1 MSRKA
6 LDIDGLGAETVGR
19 FFDLGLVTDAASLYD
34 LPAKAQELAQLE
46 RMGEK
51 SVQRLVAGLEQSKQ
65 VPFERVLFGLGIR
78 YVGETVAEK
87 LAAHYRT
94 VDTMAQASVTELAA
108 VPEVGGVIAES
119 VAAWF
124 QEPANRDL
132 VERLRTA
139 GVQLALTGEAPQ
151 AVSNRLEGL
160 TFVLSGVFEL
170 HSREEL
176 QALIQAHGGKIT
188 GSISKKLSYLVAG
201 DKMGPAKR
209 EKATELKVPIISETD
224 LLAMIP
230 TETEGNFNGS
240 EGLDVPLNDVQDLG
254 ISSKSSESDSFPA
267 QSSGTGQQGSLF

>member
-1 MSRKA
+1 M
-6 LDIDGLGAETVGR
+6 
-19 FFDLGLVTDAASLYD
+19 
-34 LPAKAQELAQLE
+34 
-46 RMGEK
+46 
-51 SVQRLVAGLEQSKQ
+51 QRLIAGLEQSKQ

-94 VDTMAQASVTELAA
+94 VAALAQATELAA

-132 VERLRTA
+132 VERLRAA

-151 AVSNRLEGL
+151 AVSNRLAGL
-160 TFVLSGVFEL
+160 TFVLSGVFEQ
-170 HSREEL
+170 HSRDEL

-209 EKATELKVPIISETD
+209 EKATELKVPVISETD
-224 LLAMIP
+224 LLAMLP
-230 TETEGNFNGS
+230 TGTEAADTLDSLDDLS
-240 EGLDVPLNDVQDLG
+240 EGPRDLG
-254 ISSKSSESDSFPA
+254 SSSVSPSFSSVPGRNGNPA
-267 QSSGTGQQGSLF
+267 QQGSLF